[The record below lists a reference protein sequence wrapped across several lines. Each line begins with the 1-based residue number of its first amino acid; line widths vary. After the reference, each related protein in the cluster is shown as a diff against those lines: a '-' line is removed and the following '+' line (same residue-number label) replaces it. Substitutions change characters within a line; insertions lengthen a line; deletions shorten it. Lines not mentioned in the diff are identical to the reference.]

1 MASSAQATTVA
12 AYWRSAISRA
22 RFGPVI
28 TAIRS
33 GPAPVTSAITW
44 LIRRWVPCSM
54 PFIRLTSSAP
64 GGSRAAQPARFW
76 RRVWA
81 GTARTTRSAP
91 SSAAAG
97 SRVARSALVSVT
109 PGR

>member
-12 AYWRSAISRA
+12 AYWRAAISRA

-33 GPAPVTSAITW
+33 GPAPVTSAITS
-44 LIRRWVPCSM
+44 LIRRWVPSSM
-54 PFIRLTSSAP
+54 PFIRLTSSAS
-64 GGSRAAQPARFW
+64 GGSSPAQPARF
-76 RRVWA
+76 RRSIWA
-81 GTARTTRSAP
+81 GTARTTRSVPA
-91 SSAAAG
+91 SAAAG
-97 SRVARSALVSVT
+97 SQVARSALVSVI